1 MIIRNIVDLP
11 LHSGKCPPWLFA
23 EVAGVQSCALL
34 LLVYEEFGPKELI
47 ERLTDPFWFQA
58 LGCLLGFDWHSSG
71 LTTTVGAAV
80 KEALK
85 PYFQELGIYIAGGKG
100 KTALNTPNE
109 LDEIGNKLG
118 IDTSPLIFASKTTA
132 KIDSVALQDGYSLYH
147 HTIFATKDGEWV
159 VIQQGMNPNTSLAR
173 RYHWH
178 SKELKSYVCEPHKA
192 VVSLKSHKKVLNLV
206 AYENENIRKTVSEI
220 AQRQPE
226 KNIKDL
232 SYVLSLKLPRE
243 HPVIIEDF
251 SLERLHKKLK
261 KIYEEKPKDFLS
273 LISLEGIGEKTIRA
287 LTLISH
293 LVYNENISFRDVRIF
308 SYAHGGKDGHPY
320 PIVRKDY
327 ELTINLLEKAIKES
341 KIGREEKISALKR
354 LSAI

>member
-1 MIIRNIVDLP
+1 MPRICELP
-11 LHSGKCPPWLFA
+11 LHYGETPRWLFSLMVRLGA
-23 EVAGVQSCALL
+23 KIIELFLMEKGPSFLL
-34 LLVYEEFGPKELI
+34 EKI
-47 ERLTDPFWFQA
+47 SDPFWFQA
-58 LGCLLGFDWHSSG
+58 LGCVLGFDWHSSG
-71 LTTTVGAAV
+71 LTTTVCA
-80 KEALK
+80 ALK
-85 PYFQELGIYIAGGKG
+85 QAIKEINEKEIIIAGGKG
-100 KTALNTPNE
+100 KTALNTPKE
-109 LDEIGNKLG
+109 LDEIGNQLG
-118 IDTSPLIFASKTTA
+118 IDASPLIFASKTTA

-147 HTIFATKDGEWV
+147 HTIFATKEGEWV
-159 VIQQGMNPNTSLAR
+159 VIQQGMNPHTSLAR

-206 AYENENIRKTVSEI
+206 AYENENIRKTITEI
-220 AQRQPE
+220 SQREPE

-232 SYVLSLKLPRE
+232 SYLLTLKLPKE
-243 HPVIIEDF
+243 HSVIMEDF
-251 SLERLHKKLK
+251 SLEILHTKLK
-261 KIYEEKPKDFLS
+261 KLYEEKPKDFLS
-273 LISLEGIGEKTIRA
+273 LIRSEGIGKKTIRA

-293 LVYNENISFRDVRIF
+293 LVYDENISFRDVRIF

-320 PIVRKDY
+320 PIIKKDY

>member
-1 MIIRNIVDLP
+1 MPRICELP
-11 LHSGKCPPWLFA
+11 LHYGEAPRWLFSLMVKLGTKII
-23 EVAGVQSCALL
+23 ELFLMEKEPSFLL
-34 LLVYEEFGPKELI
+34 EKLS
-47 ERLTDPFWFQA
+47 DPFWFQA
-58 LGCLLGFDWHSSG
+58 LGCVLGFDWHSSG
-71 LTTTVGAAV
+71 LTTTVCA
-80 KEALK
+80 ALK
-85 PYFQELGIYIAGGKG
+85 QAVRELNIKEIIIAGGKG

-206 AYENENIRKTVSEI
+206 AYENENIRKTISEI

-232 SYVLSLKLPRE
+232 SYVLSLKLPKE